1 MRNKSISKERN
12 KVRRMASIKK
22 GGRNISYRYASL
34 NEGNAFWEMDI

>member
-22 GGRNISYRYASL
+22 GGHNI
-34 NEGNAFWEMDI
+34 